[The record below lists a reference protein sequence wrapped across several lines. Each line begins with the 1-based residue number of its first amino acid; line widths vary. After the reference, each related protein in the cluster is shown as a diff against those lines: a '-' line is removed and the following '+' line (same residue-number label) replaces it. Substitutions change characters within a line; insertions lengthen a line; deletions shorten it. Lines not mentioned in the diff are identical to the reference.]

1 MERIMDNKKQNPFS
15 ISKASD
21 LSNEDIQNFWV
32 DGINFSDFIDPSSLK
47 PKIIVGGKGSGKTHL
62 MKRFSYDVQILEKKT
77 IASIIKDD
85 CYIGIFMRASTLL
98 GGRFNHTKDKKKWQ
112 AIFYYYFELFF
123 TKTYLFPVLEQLEYE
138 YPDKKDQLVKEIL
151 DLFDKEI
158 EAETLSN
165 IKKRLSDEVK
175 KINRCVNDYLFD
187 NDSINDINHIVSR
200 TELIFGIPKVVKSVF
215 KDISKIEQLTFNYF
229 IDEFEN
235 FEPQQR
241 DYIQTLVRESGDI
254 CTFRIGI
261 RSHAFNSDTLK
272 TEHSSERNKMGSET
286 ELIYLDDW
294 LMEDKKKY
302 RDFALEI
309 IQKKFNPENISDI
322 KEYEGF
328 LSRLFE
334 KSSGKKY
341 NSKKAFSNLSG
352 KLKKITTKDEVD
364 AIIENLKSNNSA
376 LADKLNIYN
385 FYKNKEEDYLKRS
398 EFVKKNGVSNNDKE
412 KQNENMKAQLY
423 EENLDTNPIYLGLD
437 AFIKISDFNPRH
449 MINIMGYV
457 YDWVDYCEG
466 DMSKKIPYKE
476 QIHSERK
483 LLLWFKDDYDTS
495 GKYGHQLSLYIDK
508 FCRYLK
514 AVRFSPKPID
524 TSVTSFFVSQENYM
538 KYKEQFDS
546 LSKRMIIIKKKER
559 KGKNKNAHTL
569 EYQFRINFVYSE
581 KYQLPLIDRG
591 TIEVDN
597 SVLNVIFDDND
608 NDDSGFKKIL
618 SLRQSTW
625 SNLRQSAWSNLDSKT
640 LDMFSKD
647 E

>member
-215 KDISKIEQLTFNYF
+215 KDIPKIEQLTFNYF

-235 FEPQQR
+235 FEPQQQR
-241 DYIQTLVRESGDI
+241 YIQTLVRESGDI

-286 ELIYLDDW
+286 EPIYLDDW
-294 LMEDKKKY
+294 LMADKKKY

-309 IQKKFNPENISDI
+309 IQKKFNPENILDI
-322 KEYEGF
+322 KEYKIF
-328 LSRLFE
+328 LLRLFDE
-334 KSSGKKY
+334 SSGRICD
-341 NSKKAFSNLSG
+341 SGKAFKSLTAE
-352 KLKKITTKDEVD
+352 LKKNVTNSVIQG
-364 AIIENLKSNNSA
+364 IIKNLKTDDP
-376 LADKLNIYN
+376 LMDKLNIYN

-412 KQNENMKAQLY
+412 KQKENMKAQLY

>member
-1 MERIMDNKKQNPFS
+1 MDNKKQNPFS

-138 YPDKKDQLVKEIL
+138 YSDKKDQLVKEIL

-215 KDISKIEQLTFNYF
+215 KDIPKIEQLTFNYF

-235 FEPQQR
+235 FEPQQQR
-241 DYIQTLVRESGDI
+241 YIQTLVRESGDI

-286 ELIYLDDW
+286 ESIYLDDW
-294 LMEDKKKY
+294 LMADKKKY

-309 IQKKFNPENISDI
+309 IQKKFNPENILDI
-322 KEYEGF
+322 KEYKIF
-328 LSRLFE
+328 LLRLFDE
-334 KSSGKKY
+334 SSGRICD
-341 NSKKAFSNLSG
+341 SGKAFKSLTAE
-352 KLKKITTKDEVD
+352 LKKNVTNSVIQG
-364 AIIENLKSNNSA
+364 IIKNLKTDDP
-376 LADKLNIYN
+376 LMDKLNIYN

-412 KQNENMKAQLY
+412 KQKENMQAQLY

-457 YDWVDYCEG
+457 YDWVDYYEG
-466 DMSKKIPYKE
+466 DMGKKIPYKA
-476 QIHSERK
+476 QIYSEEK
-483 LLLWFKDDYDTS
+483 LLLWFKDDYDIS
-495 GKYGHQLSLYIDK
+495 GKYGYKLSLYIDK
-508 FCRYLK
+508 ICRYLK

-524 TSVTSFFVSQENYM
+524 TSVTSFFVSQKNYT
-538 KYKEQFDS
+538 KYKDQFDS
-546 LSKRMIIIKKKER
+546 LSKRMIIIKKKDR
-559 KGKNKNAHTL
+559 KGKNKKTHAL
-569 EYQFRINFVYSE
+569 KYKFRVNFVYSE

-591 TIEVDN
+591 AIEVDD
-597 SVLNVIFDDND
+597 SVLNVIFDDED
-608 NDDSGFKKIL
+608 NGSKFDQIL
-618 SLRQSTW
+618 SQKQSIW
-625 SNLRQSAWSNLDSKT
+625 SDLDRKT

>member
-1 MERIMDNKKQNPFS
+1 MDNKKQNPFS

-235 FEPQQR
+235 FEPQQQR
-241 DYIQTLVRESGDI
+241 YIQTLVRESGDI

-309 IQKKFNPENISDI
+309 IQKKFNPENILDI
-322 KEYEGF
+322 KEYKIF
-328 LSRLFE
+328 LLRLFDE
-334 KSSGKKY
+334 SSGRICD
-341 NSKKAFSNLSG
+341 SGKAFKSLTAE
-352 KLKKITTKDEVD
+352 LKKNVTNSVIQG
-364 AIIENLKSNNSA
+364 IIKNLKTDDP
-376 LADKLNIYN
+376 LMDKLNIYN

>member
-215 KDISKIEQLTFNYF
+215 KDIPKIEQLTFNYF

-235 FEPQQR
+235 FEPQQQR
-241 DYIQTLVRESGDI
+241 YIQTLVRESGDI

-286 ELIYLDDW
+286 ESIYLDDW
-294 LMEDKKKY
+294 LMADKKKY

-309 IQKKFNPENISDI
+309 IQKKFNPENILDI
-322 KEYEGF
+322 KEYKIF
-328 LSRLFE
+328 LLRLFDE
-334 KSSGKKY
+334 SSGRICD
-341 NSKKAFSNLSG
+341 SGKAFKSLTAE
-352 KLKKITTKDEVD
+352 LKKNVTNSVIQG
-364 AIIENLKSNNSA
+364 IIKNLKTDDP
-376 LADKLNIYN
+376 LMDKLNIYN

-412 KQNENMKAQLY
+412 KQKENMKAQLY